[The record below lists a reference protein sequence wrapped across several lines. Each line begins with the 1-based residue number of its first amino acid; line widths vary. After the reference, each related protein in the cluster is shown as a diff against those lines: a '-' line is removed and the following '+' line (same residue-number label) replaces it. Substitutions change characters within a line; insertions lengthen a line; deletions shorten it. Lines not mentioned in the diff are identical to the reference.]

1 MSLRT
6 LSFPT
11 QPSPSQPNPPVKPC
25 MRYGLRAAVGGLVTN
40 HPLEASGMSQQHL
53 ATPAPVAAWTQVQV
67 APGFQKP
74 VFDPMR

>member
-1 MSLRT
+1 MSLPI
-6 LSFPT
+6 LPFPT

-25 MRYGLRAAVGGLVTN
+25 MRYGPRATVGGLVTH

-53 ATPAPVAAWTQVQV
+53 ATPAPVATCIPFPV

-74 VFDPMR
+74 HEQEKT